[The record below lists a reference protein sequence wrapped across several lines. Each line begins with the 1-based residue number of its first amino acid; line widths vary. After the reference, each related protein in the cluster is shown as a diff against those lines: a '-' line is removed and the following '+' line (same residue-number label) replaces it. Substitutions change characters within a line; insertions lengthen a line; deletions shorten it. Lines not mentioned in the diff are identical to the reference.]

1 MTTIKLFANDQQL
14 YVAEPTKLASGD
26 RESVVLVVQFSRH
39 WSDYEKSAV
48 FFTSADDTVYEVLLS
63 GGQCVIPHEVL
74 ATPGYLFI
82 GIRGVN
88 TDVGSVKTSTLIK
101 HKVEK
106 GAPVGTGT
114 SLDPTPD
121 VYQQILA
128 KLVCIQNTVDAV
140 EDGKSA
146 YEIAVDKGFEGSESE
161 WLDSLKGE
169 PGENG
174 YTPVKGV
181 DYFDGANGK
190 DGKDGVN
197 GKDGKDYV
205 LTDADK
211 QEIVQMVLAALGDT
225 GGDNGGGIDG
235 SGHVYY
241 IDDADLEW
249 YEYSGD
255 LEYLVCC
262 DTCPSCGCTLGAML
276 DGIVHDTNCPFC
288 NAAITYDEGNV
299 TLRDGN
305 TGDVNW
311 LFENQYLDTDGN
323 IDLPPAV
330 EGQSYTIFVDGEE
343 KVTDVH
349 EFDYYW
355 FKWDGGIVSY
365 DSVFGWHFVF
375 DPPSDGFTESGT
387 VSVRING

>member
-128 KLVCIQNTVDAV
+128 KLVGIQNTVDAV
-140 EDGKSA
+140 EKGKSA
-146 YEIAVDKGFEGSESE
+146 YEIAVDNGFEGSESE

-190 DGKDGVN
+190 DGKDGIN

-211 QEIVQMVLAALGDT
+211 QEIVQMVLAELGDT
-225 GGDNGGGIDG
+225 GGGNWLFKDETFVCRNSRYDLPDLINGVSYTCFVDGKEVDTQTPQDSECRFDFGDGMYLMWTYFEDQQYWVMWGESDNPRTISIRINENIENWLFKDENFAEDERRSDLPVPEVGKSYTLFDG
-235 SGHVYY
+235 SGAEYGTVTATLDDIHVEL
-241 IDDADLEW
+241 IL
-249 YEYSGD
+249 GM
-255 LEYLVCC
+255 LEYTGGAWHANVG
-262 DTCPSCGCTLGAML
+262 DTYS
-276 DGIVHDTNCPFC
+276 I
-288 NAAITYDEGNV
+288 
-299 TLRDGN
+299 
-305 TGDVNW
+305 
-311 LFENQYLDTDGN
+311 
-323 IDLPPAV
+323 
-330 EGQSYTIFVDGEE
+330 
-343 KVTDVH
+343 
-349 EFDYYW
+349 
-355 FKWDGGIVSY
+355 
-365 DSVFGWHFVF
+365 
-375 DPPSDGFTESGT
+375 
-387 VSVRING
+387 RING